1 MKKDNKSY
9 VTLSVISSF
18 KRIGTRNEIKS
29 FFYKIKKVIKTEERV
44 EEEFSILLID
54 FYKKYINY
62 EQVKLLIKKLNEIEL
77 LFKKYKFYNE
87 YKNLFKEFEVFSE
100 IVELREA
107 GKYFTDKFK
116 EIAICLLPEEQYYPS
131 LDNKRR
137 KFYDTLLPE
146 AEPIWLAES
155 EDTFNVSKIGVVKK
169 TFYFSERYHIR
180 TYKNGIED
188 GIRIVY
194 FWEKN
199 LKAEE
204 YYVNGKFQARVNVYY
219 SDGDKEIYY
228 MRKNKDGLYEKYGKY
243 IYFFK
248 DGMISEGYYSNNEKT
263 GNVTYYH
270 LDGTYRKG
278 HQEKGYLIKET
289 SILYDIYGNIIK
301 EVNDK

>member
-1 MKKDNKSY
+1 MKKILFLIMIMIFAVGCSK
-9 VTLSVISSF
+9 
-18 KRIGTRNEIKS
+18 
-29 FFYKIKKVIKTEERV
+29 
-44 EEEFSILLID
+44 EFSAKVEPNEKVPNFQLEDLNG
-54 FYKKYINY
+54 KKH
-62 EQVKLLIKKLNEIEL
+62 ESSEFLKDGKKT
-77 LFKKYKFYNE
+77 LFIVAAEWCPHCRSEAPEVQKFYDE

-194 FWEKN
+194 FWEKD

-204 YYVNGKFQARVNVYY
+204 YYVNGKFQARVNVYS

-248 DGMISEGYYSNNEKT
+248 DRMISEGYYSNNEKT
-263 GNVTYYH
+263 GDVTYFH

-278 HQEKGYLIKET
+278 YQEKGHLIMET

-301 EVNDK
+301 GVSDK